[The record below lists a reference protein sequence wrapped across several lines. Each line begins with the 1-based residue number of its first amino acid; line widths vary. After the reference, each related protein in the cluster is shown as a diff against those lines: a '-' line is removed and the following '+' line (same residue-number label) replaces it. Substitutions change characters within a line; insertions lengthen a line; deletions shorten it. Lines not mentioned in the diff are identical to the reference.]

1 MFTCTYG
8 QNVSSK
14 VTNGLWMV
22 VDLVSLILNE
32 IKIRNSLKK
41 FQPNFIPK
49 LFVRFFFSLFF
60 WSPKSLKTLQLMNK
74 IKAQNVINH
83 NYHIISYLPCN
94 SCLRAFFTWR
104 WGTCL
109 GGLTRLSIWSLI
121 LISSRLHVRWG
132 NPLHVTTPTWGPPPP
147 CKQALSR
154 DTFGSVKICLFWQF
168 WVQEFSADAS

>member
-1 MFTCTYG
+1 MHVWTKCFFESNQRALNGSRPCFTDF
-8 QNVSSK
+8 K
-14 VTNGLWMV
+14 
-22 VDLVSLILNE
+22 LNKNKELFKE
-32 IKIRNSLKK
+32 ISTKSYQNSLYV
-41 FQPNFIPK
+41 FPF
-49 LFVRFFFSLFF
+49 LFF
-60 WSPKSLKTLQLMNK
+60 LPPKSLKTLQLMNK

-83 NYHIISYLPCN
+83 NYHIISYLPYN